1 MSYITRIRSHH
12 TLIQVYAPYLQRT
25 MPMTDEEEEKQN
37 KLFGKGSESNERISI
52 RDRIEVSQR
61 LQTPKLMSDMSAFK
75 AANPGCIFED
85 FVAW

>member
-1 MSYITRIRSHH
+1 
-12 TLIQVYAPYLQRT
+12 
-25 MPMTDEEEEKQN
+25 MTDEEEAKQN
-37 KLFGKGSESNERISI
+37 KLFGKSNAVYDDTGRLSI

-85 FVAW
+85 FISW